1 MYLAAITPD
10 LCLAKSC
17 KLDKNSK
24 FLIRSDATDLAYL
37 VDFNDCIL
45 VRSNYRNPLTA
56 VFKRQPERKNKATSR
71 AIELDDLP
79 QRFSGDA
86 ALSLIDQ
93 CSRWRGEDKKPRKM
107 HPNSL
112 SNLKPLEKGCK
123 ALPRVYSAPL
133 ELTER
138 AEQLRACGHTLKA
151 IGDSLDLTESQVK
164 YLLQGSPSN
173 PYVRG
178 HEAAITHAL
187 SETFKTSNLAG
198 GKQENPFNDAI
209 SN

>member
-10 LCLAKSC
+10 LRHAKSC

-24 FLIRSDATDLAYL
+24 FLIRKDATDLAYL
-37 VDFNDCIL
+37 VDFKNCIL

-56 VFKRQPERKNKATSR
+56 TLKRSPERKNKVTSR

-79 QRFSGDA
+79 QRFTGEA
-86 ALSLIDQ
+86 ALELIQQ
-93 CSRWRGEDKKPRKM
+93 CTSWRGKDKKLRQM

-112 SNLKPLEKGCK
+112 KNLKPLEKGCK

-138 AEQLRACGHTLKA
+138 AEQLKACGHSLKA

-164 YLLQGSPSN
+164 YLLQGAPSSQSTKTVRECVGKAPTRSPCKS
-173 PYVRG
+173 
-178 HEAAITHAL
+178 
-187 SETFKTSNLAG
+187 
-198 GKQENPFNDAI
+198 QI
-209 SN
+209 STLNSATQ